1 SFEKI
6 AVPLDIN
13 FDAVNS
19 GEKQVQIVN
28 FKQIY
33 YTVSVDE
40 PESPSKLF
48 AEGTT
53 VEDLKRNGITDEV
66 PPVYVSSVSYGRSM
80 FIKLETSSRSTQ
92 VQAAFKAA
100 IKGVDISG
108 NA

>member
-1 SFEKI
+1 LQYDETMAYSMSQLKTKFGTSFEKI

-19 GEKQVQIVN
+19 GEKQVQIIN

-53 VEDLKRNGITDEV
+53 VEDLQRNGITDEV
-66 PPVYVSSVSYGRSM
+66 PPVY
-80 FIKLETSSRSTQ
+80 
-92 VQAAFKAA
+92 
-100 IKGVDISG
+100 
-108 NA
+108 

>member
-1 SFEKI
+1 QLKTKFGTSFEII
-6 AVPLDIN
+6 AVPLVIN

-19 GEKQVQIVN
+19 GEKQVHIVN

-48 AEGTT
+48 EEGTT

-66 PPVYVSSVSYGRSM
+66 PPVYVS
-80 FIKLETSSRSTQ
+80 
-92 VQAAFKAA
+92 
-100 IKGVDISG
+100 
-108 NA
+108 